1 MRGPQ
6 GSAELIGGNTLST
19 FINQL
24 TYGLADGSILALA
37 ALGFVLIYKA
47 TGVINF
53 AQGEF
58 LLVGAY
64 MFYTAFVIMD
74 LPLVVA
80 VLFGVVVATL
90 IGVLVERLILR
101 PMVGE
106 NPISIIMVTI
116 GLSSLLKALVQA
128 FYGTSPKSQPNLLPR
143 GSVEILGA
151 SVPVNRLAAIV
162 IAAIVLTAFTVF
174 FRKSRHGIAMRAV
187 ADDQQ
192 AAMTMG
198 ISVRR
203 IFALAWALAAVSA
216 LIAGVLVGDISAVD
230 NNIAA
235 FGLLVFPVVILGGL
249 DSVPGTII
257 GGLTIGLIKQFTAG
271 YLDPGLATVIPYI
284 VLVLI
289 LLVRPYG
296 IFGETRIERV

>member
-1 MRGPQ
+1 M
-6 GSAELIGGNTLST
+6 ST
-19 FINQL
+19 FVSML
-24 TYGLADGSILALA
+24 AYGLADGAILALA

-47 TGVINF
+47 TSVINF

-64 MFYTAFVIMD
+64 MFYTAFVVMR
-74 LPLVVA
+74 LPLLVA
-80 VLFGVVVATL
+80 VVVGVVVATV

-101 PMVGE
+101 PMIGE

-116 GLSSLLKALVQA
+116 GLSSLLRAVVQM
-128 FYGTSPKSQPNLLPR
+128 FYGTSPKSMPAILPR

-151 SVPVNRLAAIV
+151 TVPVNRLVVILVAAV
-162 IAAIVLTAFTVF
+162 VLTAFTVF

-203 IFALAWALAAVSA
+203 IFAMAWALAGVSA
-216 LIAGVLVGDISAVD
+216 LIAGVLLADISAVD
-230 NNIAA
+230 QNLAA

-249 DSVPGTII
+249 DSVPGTIV
-257 GGLTIGLIKQFTAG
+257 GGIIIGLLKQGTAV
-271 YLDPGLATVIPYI
+271 YWEPGLATVVPYV

-289 LLVRPYG
+289 LLVKPYG
-296 IFGETRIERV
+296 LFGETRIERV

>member
-1 MRGPQ
+1 V
-6 GSAELIGGNTLST
+6 ST
-19 FINQL
+19 FLNL
-24 TYGLADGSILALA
+24 LVYGLADGAILALA

-58 LLVGAY
+58 LLVGGY
-64 MFYTAFVIMD
+64 MFYTAFVVLQ
-74 LPLVVA
+74 LPIVLAVV
-80 VLFGVVVATL
+80 FGVIVATL
-90 IGVLVERLILR
+90 IGVLVERIILR

-106 NPISIIMVTI
+106 SAISIIMVTI
-116 GLSSLLKALVQA
+116 GLSMLLRAVVQM
-128 FYGTSPKSQPNLLPR
+128 FYGTSPKSQPNVLPT
-143 GSVEILGA
+143 GSLSLFGA
-151 SVPVNRLAAIV
+151 TIPINRLVV
-162 IAAIVLTAFTVF
+162 ILVAAIVLTLFTVF
-174 FRKSRHGIAMRAV
+174 FRRSRHGIAMRAV

-216 LIAGVLVGDISAVD
+216 LIAGILLADISAVD
-230 NNIAA
+230 QNLAA

-249 DSVPGTII
+249 DSVPGTIV
-257 GGLTIGLIKQFTAG
+257 GGLTIGLLSQFIAG
-271 YLDPGLATVIPYI
+271 YLDPGLATVIPYV